1 MLVEKS
7 LNSCHDYRPHEKL
20 PLVVFLSQQCKEED
34 QTLAK
39 HHDVNAAQFADKKK
53 LFASIQFLF

>member
-1 MLVEKS
+1 MGSPALK
-7 LNSCHDYRPHEKL
+7 NKITIIKL

-53 LFASIQFLF
+53 LFASI

>member
-7 LNSCHDYRPHEKL
+7 LNSCHDYRHHEKL
-20 PLVVFLSQQCKEED
+20 LLVVFLSQQCKEED

-53 LFASIQFLF
+53 LFASI